1 MTRPTSQRHKIHAIL
16 VKVIT
21 IGLTEGFGLDSPL
34 KATDFSLSHKTK
46 HYFSANYLQ
55 ARTKFLEAAQAAG
68 ARVVQL
74 PLGARGA
81 KKQPM
86 FIDIAWLG
94 TKKPRKVLLHTS
106 GLHGVEG
113 FAGSAIQIALLN
125 RPPSLSH
132 DEALVLVHCLN
143 PFGMDWLRRYN
154 ESNVDLNR
162 NFLSTAQDWRGS
174 PEAYERLNTFLNPPK
189 LPSADFFLLRTM
201 YYLLRL
207 GPAAFRKAVAI
218 GQHDYPKGLFFGGHQ
233 LEEGPSLYRSWLQEA
248 FATSERLFVIDVHTG
263 LGDFG
268 QESLFHKIQDIP
280 SPRLSQIL
288 DRPLPEDF
296 PESSV
301 VGYRFRGGHCD
312 VFSEL
317 FPDQTV
323 DFLTQEFGTYS
334 KLKILKALRAENQYH
349 HFGDGKAGHWSK
361 QNLQEA
367 FCPASATWR
376 AEILSKGVELVHQV
390 AAYLSANQQ
399 PGSKTIP

>member
-1 MTRPTSQRHKIHAIL
+1 MSRPTSQPHKIHAIL
-16 VKVIT
+16 VIVIT
-21 IGLTEGFGLDSPL
+21 IALTEGFGLSSPL
-34 KATDFSLSHKTK
+34 KATDYSLSHKTAY
-46 HYFSANYLQ
+46 YFSANYLQ

-81 KKQPM
+81 KKQPL

-94 TKKPRKVLLHTS
+94 AEKPRKVLLHTS

-125 RPPSLSH
+125 HPPSLSQ
-132 DEALVLVHCLN
+132 DGALILVHCLN
-143 PFGMDWLRRYN
+143 PFGMDWCRRYN

-162 NFLSTAQDWRGS
+162 NFLSGGQNWRGS
-174 PEAYERLNTFLNPPK
+174 PEAYKGLNGFLNPPK
-189 LPSADFFLLRTM
+189 PPSTDFFLLRAM
-201 YYLLRL
+201 YHLLRL
-207 GPAAFRKAVAI
+207 GPAEFRRVVAS

-248 FATSERLFVIDVHTG
+248 FAFTEQIFVIDVHTG

-268 QESLFHKIQDIP
+268 QESLFHKIQGTP

-312 VFSEL
+312 LFTEL
-317 FPDQTV
+317 FPEQAV

-334 KLKILKALRAENQYH
+334 KLKMLKALRAENQYH
-349 HFGDGKAGHWSK
+349 HYGEKEADHWSK

-376 AEILSKGVELVHQV
+376 TEILFKGIELVHRT
-390 AAYLSANQQ
+390 AAYLVANQQ
-399 PGSKTIP
+399 PGSNISP